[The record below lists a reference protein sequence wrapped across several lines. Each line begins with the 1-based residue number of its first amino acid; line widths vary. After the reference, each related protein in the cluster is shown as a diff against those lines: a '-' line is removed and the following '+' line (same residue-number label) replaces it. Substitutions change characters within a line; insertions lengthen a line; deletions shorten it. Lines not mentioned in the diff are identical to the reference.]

1 MEKSTIIY
9 IACSVTFLTLLI
21 LVMTK
26 GKIVAEKVNVF
37 FSDILKEEVDG
48 SVKFSQGRFY
58 LFLSLI
64 FYFFILGMMSIKAV
78 KPETQIKTETFEQV
92 ISALQWTIALFAG
105 YVFGAKGLKVLDS
118 IFKYK
123 GKSSDYSKDTSNTN
137 PQ

>member
-9 IACSVTFLTLLI
+9 ISCSVVSLTLLVI
-21 LVMTK
+21 VMTK
-26 GKIVAEKVNVF
+26 GKFIAEKISTF

-48 SVKFSQGRFY
+48 SIKFSQGRFY

-64 FYFFILGMMSIKAV
+64 FYFFILGLMSVKAV
-78 KPETQIKTETFEQV
+78 RPETQLKTETFEQV

-123 GKSSDYSKDTSNTN
+123 GKSSDDSKGANN
-137 PQ
+137 INI